1 MNEEPFWKNYAIH
14 NDEEVLG
21 FFGDYRWLSNF
32 HMCPVMWNGRIF
44 PSSEHAY
51 QFAKIFG
58 YDKEVASTALE
69 AILNMRPS
77 KVKTWGKVGFIRPD
91 WNKLKFS
98 YMYSIVLDKF
108 MRNSDL
114 KEKLLETGDRYLE
127 ETNHWKDTIWG
138 VDYIS
143 NEGANHLGV
152 ILMDV
157 RSVLQ
162 VQPREER
169 KET

>member
-1 MNEEPFWKNYAIH
+1 
-14 NDEEVLG
+14 
-21 FFGDYRWLSNF
+21 
-32 HMCPVMWNGRIF
+32 
-44 PSSEHAY
+44 
-51 QFAKIFG
+51 
-58 YDKEVASTALE
+58 
-69 AILNMRPS
+69 
-77 KVKTWGKVGFIRPD
+77 
-91 WNKLKFS
+91 
-98 YMYSIVLDKF
+98 

-127 ETNHWKDTIWG
+127 ETNHWKDTTWG